1 MDIVNENSTNKMDIK
16 NKTINSAWW
25 SVVENIL
32 KYGISFIVG
41 VVLARLLSP
50 TEYGLIGIISIFI
63 AIFNSF
69 VDCGFSTAL
78 IRNNKAGDLEYSTAF
93 FANLL
98 ISIFLFAIL
107 ELCAPLIA
115 SFFDN
120 ELLCPITRIMGIIII
135 VNAFSLIQKT
145 KLTQRLDFKTQTKVT
160 IISSITSGILGI
172 AMAYKGFGVWSLV
185 AQQICNQTLTTVL
198 LWVFNK
204 WVPKI
209 IFSKIVFFDMFSF
222 GWKLLV
228 IGFINTLWNEI
239 YLIVIGKCYKPAT
252 LGQFTR
258 AKQFSEIF
266 SSNLVAVVQ
275 RVSLPSLSKVQEN
288 KEVLRRNYI
297 QSIQITSFLS
307 AIMLFNLAAMSKP
320 LILTLLGE
328 KWLTAAAFLPLLCF
342 SMVLYPIGVINLNMM
357 ALLGRSDLCLKVEL
371 YKKSIQ
377 ILPIVIGVLI
387 GIYWMLFTSVI
398 TSVIVYLLN
407 SKYSGKLI
415 GYSTKE
421 QIIDIAPSITISL
434 LIAFVVYI
442 FSFINSTPTITLL
455 SQCLVGIVCLF
466 FTGYVFKVEQV
477 KTIMQLIIKR

>member
-16 NKTINSAWW
+16 NKTINSARW
-25 SVVENIL
+25 SIVENIL

-185 AQQICNQTLTTVL
+185 AQQICNQSLTTVL

-209 IFSKIVFFDMFSF
+209 IFSKEVFFDMLSF

-258 AKQFSEIF
+258 AKQLSDIF

-328 KWLTAAAFLPLLCF
+328 KWLTASAFLPLLCF

-377 ILPIVIGVLI
+377 ILPIVIGILI

-398 TSVIVYLLN
+398 ASIFVYLLN

-415 GYSTKE
+415 GYSTIE

-442 FSFINSTPTITLL
+442 FSFINCTPTITLL

-477 KTIMQLIIKR
+477 KIIMQLIIKR